1 MTPFLIQLNMK
12 YSLNNLKMEPA
23 VFESMVN
30 NLGPRIRH
38 TTLTL
43 NFNHERDKVNFI
55 RAMQR
60 QK

>member
-1 MTPFLIQLNMK
+1 MK